1 MSSPCT
7 GDTTTCGQTYTR
19 KTACY
24 QVPANFQPKQ
34 GWTTQSNVTAVDAS
48 FCPDV
53 ASTPTYDAA
62 SGAVVT
68 RGTDGK
74 LVVSTTCG
82 PCNYAAAVLPW
93 TIQCPCDIAAGDYCM
108 PAGNCHLKTDVKCT
122 ATQCPNPTTS
132 LSLYG
137 QRFHRYR

>member
-1 MSSPCT
+1 MSLNPPCT
-7 GDTTTCGQTYTR
+7 GDQTSCGQTYTR

-24 QVPANFQPKQ
+24 QVPAGFQPGQ
-34 GWTTQSNVTAVDAS
+34 GWTTQTGVIAVDAS

-68 RGTDGK
+68 RGSDGK
-74 LVVSTTCG
+74 LVVSTTCA

-93 TIQCPCDIAAGDYCM
+93 TIQCPCTQAGDYCM
-108 PAGNCHLKTDVKCT
+108 SSGVCHLNNGIKCT
-122 ATQCPNPTTS
+122 AAQCPTTPTT
-132 LSLYG
+132 LG
-137 QRFHRYR
+137 QQFYTTY